1 MMYKVFIVDD
11 HPAVVE
17 GIRMLLHHE
26 KNIEWTGHALT
37 AKGCFEFMANNET
50 DLLFL
55 DINLPD
61 GNGTDLCK
69 KIRENYPAV
78 TILAL
83 SNLNEAAYINKMLEN
98 GAAGYVLKNA
108 DKAELLEAIETV
120 MNGQTY
126 LSFDASVTLKK
137 ARTVSADTPELSNRE
152 KEVLQLIA
160 EGYTNP
166 EIAERLFLSPWT
178 IDSHRKS
185 MMAKLKTKNT
195 AMLIRYAIE
204 NGLL

>member
-1 MMYKVFIVDD
+1 MYKVFIVDD

-17 GIRMLLHHE
+17 GIRTLLHHE

-37 AKGCFEFMANNET
+37 AKNCFDFIAKNEI

-69 KIRENYPAV
+69 KIKESYPAV

-98 GAAGYVLKNA
+98 GASGFVLKNA
-108 DKAELLEAIETV
+108 DKAELLEAIEAV

-137 ARTVSADTPELSNRE
+137 SKTVAAASPELSSRE